1 MDQELAQLL
10 IGYVRDALPLGLQD
24 AAQDGAVRI
33 ALADGLTKQISYSGN
48 AAGRNGAR
56 NSSGVG
62 ATAGLIIAC
71 SVLFLS
77 IGMLGAYGWS
87 KYRRGSGNAFRKKG
101 RSRMET
107 LDSSSL
113 THTYQATES
122 DESEARDAAQ
132 NSLPNV
138 KRTKTSFPAGEYE
151 KRRDHDFQVFNCSEP
166 YDWRPTVVE
175 LGPSFDPERD
185 RYLQAMEELSS
196 VPPSYAKHLPMS
208 SELGYRDI
216 QIV

>member
-33 ALADGLTKQISYSGN
+33 ALADGLTKQISDPGH
-48 AAGRNGAR
+48 GTGKNGAR
-56 NSSGVG
+56 NSTGVG
-62 ATAGLIIAC
+62 ATAGIILAC
-71 SVLFLS
+71 SVLLLS

-87 KYRRGSGNAFRKKG
+87 KYRRGSGTALGKKG
-101 RSRMET
+101 RNRMRMSF
-107 LDSSSL
+107 DSGSL
-113 THTYQATES
+113 THTYQSTES
-122 DESEARDAAQ
+122 DESEALGAAQ
-132 NSLPNV
+132 SSLPNSPRV
-138 KRTKTSFPAGEYE
+138 KRPRTSCPVGAYE
-151 KRRDHDFQVFNCSEP
+151 NPRDPEP

-175 LGPSFDPERD
+175 FGPSFDPERD

-196 VPPSYAKHLPMS
+196 VSPSYAKHLATS
-208 SELGYRDI
+208 SELGYTDI

>member
-33 ALADGLTKQISYSGN
+33 ALADGLTKQVSYSGK
-48 AAGRNGAR
+48 ATGRNGAR
-56 NSSGVG
+56 NSAGAG

-107 LDSSSL
+107 SDSSSL

-132 NSLPNV
+132 NSLLNV
-138 KRTKTSFPAGEYE
+138 KCTKASFSAGEYE
-151 KRRDHDFQVFNCSEP
+151 KQRDPDFQVFNDSEP

-175 LGPSFDPERD
+175 FGPSFDPERD
-185 RYLQAMEELSS
+185 RYLKTMEELSS
-196 VPPSYAKHLPMS
+196 VSTSYTKHLAIS
-208 SELGYRDI
+208 SELGYTDI